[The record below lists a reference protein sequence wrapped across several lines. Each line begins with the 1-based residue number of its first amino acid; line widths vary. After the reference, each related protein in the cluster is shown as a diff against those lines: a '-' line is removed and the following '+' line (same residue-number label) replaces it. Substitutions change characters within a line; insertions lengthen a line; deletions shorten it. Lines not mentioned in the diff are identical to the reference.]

1 MILEHGKV
9 SDEPANGEES
19 VHKVHGQAED
29 LRLAAELLA
38 DLQHP
43 VRYYL
48 SHVRFNLYLN
58 LTEIL
63 ARCWRIPEK
72 IIYETY

>member
-1 MILEHGKV
+1 MIPEDGKV

-19 VHKVHGQAED
+19 VHEVHGQAED
-29 LRLAAELLA
+29 LRLAAELLTN
-38 DLQHP
+38 LQHP

-58 LTEIL
+58 LTEVL
-63 ARCWRIPEK
+63 ARCWCIPK
-72 IIYETY
+72 KSHL

>member
-1 MILEHGKV
+1 MIPEHGKV

-19 VHKVHGQAED
+19 VHEVHGQAED
-29 LRLAAELLA
+29 LWLAAELLA
-38 DLQHP
+38 YLQHP

-58 LTEIL
+58 LTEVL
-63 ARCWRIPEK
+63 ARCRRIPEK
-72 IIYETY
+72 IIHETY